1 MTQRCGYP
9 MLSTRFTSLMPNLKR
24 CFRNGQV
31 GSLRLRLISSISL
44 FCIQASGANIST
56 SMVTAL
62 FPAPS
67 LQEGLLHPI
76 VTLLFLHL
84 HDGLTRVGFGKPK
97 EIYAHSI
104 TNTTLPQLIGTFA
117 SLEASMVCLTSWLS
131 QDAGTLPLDARKAV
145 SKNSSQFRE
154 TTAAVF
160 SGCTNFCV
168 NEN

>member
-1 MTQRCGYP
+1 MWLPNAIHKIHQLDAQP
-9 MLSTRFTSLMPNLKR
+9 QEMLSKWASWQLD
-24 CFRNGQV
+24 G
-31 GSLRLRLISSISL
+31 LRLISSISL
-44 FCIQASGANIST
+44 FCIQANGANIST

-97 EIYAHSI
+97 EIYAHSS

-131 QDAGTLPLDARKAV
+131 QDAGALPLDARKAL
-145 SKNSSQFRE
+145 FRE